1 MLWLGLYF
9 PNLPLEV
16 YTRASALTHP
26 LIVCDGPGRERQVLR
41 ANSAAARHGIE
52 PGMRASAALAL
63 SNDLKVVV
71 RDPKL
76 ERHALHRLAAW
87 AGQFSSLV
95 HPEAPHA
102 LLLEVGGSLRL
113 FRDLENLLT
122 QVELGL
128 AELGFEAQ
136 CAVAPTKLAA
146 TWLAR
151 AGRDAQITDVAR
163 LAGAVGELPLSVLD
177 LSPTQLA
184 RLKGM
189 GITQVGDCLRL
200 PRDGLARRLGLTF
213 VQQLDQA
220 LGRMPDL
227 RAPFVPPA
235 TFYSRLE
242 LPGTVE
248 DVESLVFALNR
259 LVAELCGELRA
270 RTAGVRALMLTLVH
284 PKAAASRI
292 ELRLTALTRDPKH
305 LIELFRER
313 LARIELAEPVEAL
326 ALRAAELPPLGTPT
340 IDLFAPRQ
348 ASEEFAAALIERLRA
363 RLGEKAVRTVHAIP
377 EHRPERAHGYSA
389 PVTAQAVI
397 NSGERPFWI
406 LPEPVPLKQIG
417 DQPWIGS
424 ALDLDGRAERIE
436 SGWWDEAEIGR
447 DYFVARNRAGECYW
461 IFRET
466 RLPRR
471 WWLHGIFG

>member
-16 YTRASALTHP
+16 YTRASAATHP
-26 LIVCDGPGRERQVLR
+26 LIVCDGPGREREVLR
-41 ANSAAARHGIE
+41 ANSAAARRGIE

-63 SNDLKVVV
+63 ANDLKVVA

-95 HPEAPHA
+95 HPVAQHT

-146 TWLAR
+146 SWLSR
-151 AGRDAQITDVAR
+151 TGHDAQITDAAS
-163 LAGAVGELPLSVLD
+163 LASAVGELPLSVLD
-177 LSPTQLA
+177 LAPTLLA

-189 GITQVGDCLRL
+189 GVTRVGDCMRL
-200 PRDGLARRLGLTF
+200 PRDGLARRLGLAF

-220 LGRMPDL
+220 LGRMPDP

-235 TFYSRLE
+235 TFDSRLE
-242 LPGTVE
+242 LPGAVE
-248 DVESLVFALNR
+248 NVESLVFALNR

-270 RTAGVRALMLTLVH
+270 RTTGVRALSLTLTH
-284 PKAAASRI
+284 PRAAASTI

-305 LIELFRER
+305 FIELFRER

-326 ALRAAELPPLGTPT
+326 ALRAAELLPLGTPT
-340 IDLFAPRQ
+340 IDLFTPRQ

-363 RLGEKAVRTVHAIP
+363 RLGEKAVVTVDVVP
-377 EHRPERAHGYSA
+377 EHRPERAYRYSA
-389 PVTAQAVI
+389 PPVTQAPMK
-397 NSGERPFWI
+397 SGERPFWI
-406 LPEPVPLKQIG
+406 LPEPVPLRQVD

-424 ALDLDGRAERIE
+424 ALNLEGRAERIE
-436 SGWWDEAEIGR
+436 SGWWDEADIGR
-447 DYFVARNRAGECYW
+447 DYFVARNRSGECYW
-461 IFRET
+461 VFRET
-466 RLPRR
+466 QLPRR